1 MSTAERIL
9 QALQLQKRPDN
20 QYRTN
25 SPFRSG
31 SDSKSFSLIIHDEE
45 SGAFHD
51 FVSEQRGSLYDL
63 AKLLQIETPSAVHAS
78 SQQTTKRPYLDGTD
92 YAESHG
98 VSWSVFQSAGYS
110 ETLYLKRKTL
120 RIQTTAGPRYRFLDY
135 RDSMTYINEKGFSP
149 CWYKLLEG
157 VKLSKL
163 IKAPLIYCNG
173 EASTVV
179 AQHYGMPA
187 VSIAGGGER
196 TLTSSMIQDLQKLY
210 TGSVIVALDCDAK
223 GQTASYKLVKQ
234 LLDAGIPAHAVDM
247 KLGMGGDL
255 ADWCRMYQQ
264 ESLQEIIKLPALSIS
279 MELIIQRD
287 MISAADLDNKR
298 FAALLWTVEDI
309 LPEGCILLAGKPKS
323 RKSWLA
329 THIARSV
336 AMGKK
341 VFSRYDVSRGSVLY
355 LDLES
360 NQRRMQSR
368 LRQMEINDEGQP
380 SNLYIVNEW
389 SRGSEGVEELDLWL
403 SKVTDCSL
411 VVVDI
416 LENFRA
422 VRDRHANP
430 YTEDYDAVKPLT
442 ALAEKHHCSILI
454 LHHTRKS
461 KSDDAF
467 DEISGTTG
475 LAGGVSGMYILA
487 RIPAE
492 EAHTELMIRGRDIE
506 SDEKRILVWSDI
518 LSHHEVMGDAETFLL
533 SKERQEIIELMRDG
547 QHWRPSD
554 VADAIGKSRQNTHKL
569 LQKLKSAGTLKQDS
583 TGRYFVTVH
592 KSYPVGYD
600 GSSQSS
606 QSAIVETSAPVPAVT
621 PLPVYRVMDGIPLNK
636 LESMRELAKNPQS
649 ADQFLIMAKA
659 YSISPQQIDTL
670 RQELLS
676 DV

>member
-1 MSTAERIL
+1 MSTAERVL
-9 QALQLQKRPDN
+9 QAMSLQANPSN

-25 SPFRSG
+25 SPFRPG
-31 SDSKSFSLIIHDEE
+31 SDSKSFSLRIDDGEH
-45 SGAFHD
+45 GAYHD
-51 FVSEQRGSLYDL
+51 FVSEQKGTLYDL
-63 AKLLQIETPSAVHAS
+63 AKYLQIELPSGAGAPVES
-78 SQQTTKRPYLDGTD
+78 TKRAYLDEHD
-92 YAESHG
+92 YAQTHG

-110 ETLYLKRKTL
+110 VTQHMKRKSL

-135 RDSMTYINEKGFSP
+135 RDSMTYINERGFSP

-157 VKLSKL
+157 VKLAKL
-163 IKAPLIYCNG
+163 LGAPLIYCNG

-179 AQHYGMPA
+179 AQHYGLPA

-196 TLTSSMIQDLQKLY
+196 TLTSTMIQELQRVWS
-210 TGSVIVALDCDAK
+210 GAVIIALDCDDK
-223 GQTASYKLVKQ
+223 GQTASYKLSKQ
-234 LLDAGIPAHAVDM
+234 MQDAGISAYAVDM
-247 KLGMGGDL
+247 KLGAGGDL
-255 ADWCRMYQQ
+255 ADWSRIYTTDA
-264 ESLQEIIKLPALSIS
+264 LQEIQRLSPLSVS
-279 MELIIQRD
+279 MNLIVQRD

-329 THIARSV
+329 THIARAV

-341 VFSRYDVSRGSVLY
+341 VFSRYSVSQGSVLY

-360 NQRRMQSR
+360 NLRRMQSR
-368 LRQMEINDEGQP
+368 LRQMEINDEGQ
-380 SNLYIVNEW
+380 SQKLYIVNEW
-389 SRGSEGVEELDLWL
+389 SRGAEGVEELDLWL
-403 SKVTDCSL
+403 SKMTDCTL
-411 VVVDI
+411 VVIDI

-442 ALAEKHHCSILI
+442 ALAEKHHCSILL

-492 EAHTELMIRGRDIE
+492 ENHSELMIRGRDIE
-506 SDEKRILVWSDI
+506 SDEKRILVWNDL

-533 SKERQEIIELMRDG
+533 TKERLEIIKLLEDG

-583 TGRYFVTVH
+583 LGRYFIAVH
-592 KSYPVGYD
+592 KSYPVGYESAPE
-600 GSSQSS
+600 SSQSTPES
-606 QSAIVETSAPVPAVT
+606 IPAVN
-621 PLPVYRVMDGIPLNK
+621 PLPVYRVMDAIPLKK
-636 LESMRELAKNPQS
+636 LDTMRELARDPEKSPE
-649 ADQFLIMAKA
+649 FIIMAGA
-659 YSISPQQIDTL
+659 YSISTHQIETL

-676 DV
+676 DA

>member
-1 MSTAERIL
+1 MSTAEKIL
-9 QALQLQKRPDN
+9 QALQIQKRPDN

-51 FVSEQRGSLYDL
+51 FVTEQRGSLYDL
-63 AKLLQIETPSAVHAS
+63 AKLLQIETPSGVHAS
-78 SQQTTKRPYLDGTD
+78 SPDTTKRPYLDGTD

-110 ETLYLKRKTL
+110 ETLHMRRKAL

-157 VKLSKL
+157 VKLAKL

-179 AQHYGMPA
+179 AQHYGLPA

-196 TLTSSMIQDLQKLY
+196 TLTSSMLQDLQKLY
-210 TGSVIVALDCDAK
+210 TGPIIVALDCDPK

-234 LLDAGIPAHAVDM
+234 LLDAGIHAHAVDM
-247 KLGMGGDL
+247 KLGLGGDL

-264 ESLQEIIKLPALSIS
+264 ESLQEIMKLPALSIS
-279 MELIIQRD
+279 MELIVQRD

-380 SNLYIVNEW
+380 SNLYIVNDW

-403 SKVTDCSL
+403 TKVSDCTL

-492 EAHTELMIRGRDIE
+492 EAHSELMIRGRDIE

-533 SKERQEIIELMRDG
+533 SKERQEILELMKDG

-569 LQKLKSAGTLKQDS
+569 LQKLKSAGSLRQDS
-583 TGRYFVTVH
+583 TGRYFVAVH
-592 KSYPVGYD
+592 KTYPTGYESAPE
-600 GSSQSS
+600 SSQSIS
-606 QSAIVETSAPVPAVT
+606 GGTPVT

-636 LESMRELAKNPQS
+636 VESMRELAKNPQS

>member
-1 MSTAERIL
+1 MSTAEKIL

-45 SGAFHD
+45 SGAFND
-51 FVSEQRGSLYDL
+51 FVTEQRGSLYDL
-63 AKLLQIETPSAVHAS
+63 AKLLQIETPSGVHAS
-78 SQQTTKRPYLDGTD
+78 SPDTTKRPYLDGTD

-110 ETLYLKRKTL
+110 ETLHMRRKAL

-157 VKLSKL
+157 VKLAKL

-179 AQHYGMPA
+179 AQHYGLPA

-196 TLTSSMIQDLQKLY
+196 TLTSSMLHDLQKLY
-210 TGSVIVALDCDAK
+210 TGPIIVALDCDPK

-234 LLDAGIPAHAVDM
+234 LIDAGIHAHAVDM
-247 KLGMGGDL
+247 KLGLGGDL

-264 ESLQEIIKLPALSIS
+264 ESLQEIMKLPALSIS
-279 MELIIQRD
+279 MELIVQRD

-329 THIARSV
+329 THIARAV

-341 VFSRYDVSRGSVLY
+341 VFSRYSVSQGSVLY
-355 LDLES
+355 MDLES
-360 NQRRMQSR
+360 NLRRMQSR
-368 LRQMEINDEGQP
+368 LRQMEINDEGQ
-380 SNLYIVNEW
+380 SKNLYIVNEW

-403 SKVTDCSL
+403 SKMTDCTL
-411 VVVDI
+411 VVIDI

-492 EAHTELMIRGRDIE
+492 ENHSELMIRGRDIE
-506 SDEKRILVWSDI
+506 SDEKRILVWNDL

-533 SKERQEIIELMRDG
+533 TKERLEIIKLLEDG
-547 QHWRPSD
+547 LHWRPSD
-554 VADAIGKSRQNTHKL
+554 VADSIGKSRQNTHKL
-569 LQKLKSAGTLKQDS
+569 LQKLKSAGTLRQDS
-583 TGRYFVTVH
+583 LGRYFIAQH
-592 KSYPVGYD
+592 KTYPTGYESAPE
-600 GSSQSS
+600 SSQS
-606 QSAIVETSAPVPAVT
+606 IPGGTPVT

-636 LESMRELAKNPQS
+636 VESMRELAKNPQS

>member
-1 MSTAERIL
+1 MSTADRVL
-9 QALQLQKRPDN
+9 SALNLQKNPSG

-25 SPFRSG
+25 SPFRAG
-31 SDSKSFSLIIHDEE
+31 SDSKSFSLRIDDAEH
-45 SGAFHD
+45 GAYHD
-51 FVSEQRGSLYDL
+51 FVSEQKGTLYDL
-63 AKLLQIETPSAVHAS
+63 AKFLQIELPSGAATPVES
-78 SQQTTKRPYLDGTD
+78 TKRAYLDEND
-92 YAESHG
+92 YAATHG

-110 ETLYLKRKTL
+110 VTQHMRRKAL

-157 VKLSKL
+157 VKLAKL
-163 IKAPLIYCNG
+163 ISAPLVYCNG

-179 AQHYGMPA
+179 AQHFGIPA

-196 TLTSSMIQDLQKLY
+196 TLTSTMIQELQKVWS
-210 TGSVIVALDCDAK
+210 GSVIVALDCDDK
-223 GQTASYKLVKQ
+223 GKTAAYKLTRQ
-234 LLDAGIPAHAVDM
+234 LQDAGISAYAVDM
-247 KLGMGGDL
+247 NLGAGGDL
-255 ADWCRMYQQ
+255 ADWSRIYTTDA
-264 ESLQEIIKLPALSIS
+264 LQELQKLSPLSVS
-279 MELIIQRD
+279 MELIVQRD

-341 VFSRYDVSRGSVLY
+341 VFNRYAVSRGSVLY
-355 LDLES
+355 MDLES

-380 SNLYIVNEW
+380 KNLYIVNEW
-389 SRGSEGVEELDLWL
+389 SRGADAVEELDLWL
-403 SKVTDCSL
+403 SKMTDCTL
-411 VVVDI
+411 VVIDI

-442 ALAEKHHCSILI
+442 ALAEKHHCSILL

-492 EAHTELMIRGRDIE
+492 EQHSELMIRGRDIE
-506 SDEKRILVWSDI
+506 SDEKRILVWNDL

-533 SKERQEIIELMRDG
+533 SKERQEIISLLQDG

-554 VADAIGKSRQNTHKL
+554 IADAIGKSRQNTHKL

-583 TGRYFVTVH
+583 MGRYFIAVQKTYPAGYESAAETPESTPVT
-592 KSYPVGYD
+592 
-600 GSSQSS
+600 
-606 QSAIVETSAPVPAVT
+606 PAE
-621 PLPVYRVMDGIPLNK
+621 PLPVHRVMDIIPLKK
-636 LESMRELAKNPQS
+636 LPMMRDLAGDTQR
-649 ADQFLIMAKA
+649 AEEFALMAA
-659 YSISPQQIDTL
+659 SYSIPVQQIETL
-670 RQELLS
+670 RSELLS
-676 DV
+676 GQ

>member
-1 MSTAERIL
+1 MSTAEKVL
-9 QALQLQKRPDN
+9 QALSLQANPSN

-25 SPFRSG
+25 SPFRPG
-31 SDSKSFSLIIHDEE
+31 SDSKSFSLRIDDGEH
-45 SGAFHD
+45 GAYHD
-51 FVSEQRGSLYDL
+51 FVSEQKGTLYDL
-63 AKLLQIETPSAVHAS
+63 AKYLQIELPSGAGAPVES
-78 SQQTTKRPYLDGTD
+78 TKRAYLDEND
-92 YAESHG
+92 YAQTHG
-98 VSWSVFQSAGYS
+98 VSWSVFQAAGYS
-110 ETLYLKRKTL
+110 VCMHNRRKAL

-157 VKLSKL
+157 VKLAKL
-163 IKAPLIYCNG
+163 LGAPLIYCNG

-179 AQHYGMPA
+179 AQHYGLPA

-196 TLTSSMIQDLQKLY
+196 TLTSTMIQELQKVWS
-210 TGSVIVALDCDAK
+210 GAIIIALDCDDK
-223 GQTASYKLVKQ
+223 GQTASYKLTRQ
-234 LLDAGIPAHAVDM
+234 LQDAKISAYAVDM
-247 KLGMGGDL
+247 KLGAGGDL
-255 ADWCRMYQQ
+255 ADWSRIYTTDA
-264 ESLQEIIKLPALSIS
+264 LQELQKLSPLSVS
-279 MELIIQRD
+279 MDLIVQRD

-329 THIARSV
+329 THIARAV

-341 VFSRYDVSRGSVLY
+341 VFSRYAVSQGSVLY
-355 LDLES
+355 MDLES

-380 SNLYIVNEW
+380 KNLYIVNDW
-389 SRGSEGVEELDLWL
+389 SRGAEAVEELDLWL
-403 SKVTDCSL
+403 SKMTDCTL
-411 VVVDI
+411 VVIDI

-492 EAHTELMIRGRDIE
+492 ENHSELMIRGRDIE
-506 SDEKRILVWSDI
+506 SDEKRILVWNDL

-533 SKERQEIIELMRDG
+533 TKERLEIIKLLEDG
-547 QHWRPSD
+547 LHWRPSD
-554 VADAIGKSRQNTHKL
+554 VADSIGKSRQNTHKL
-569 LQKLKSAGTLKQDS
+569 LQKLKSAGTLRQDS
-583 TGRYFVTVH
+583 LGRYFIAQH
-592 KSYPVGYD
+592 KTYPAGYESAPE
-600 GSSQSS
+600 SSQSVS
-606 QSAIVETSAPVPAVT
+606 GGTPVT
-621 PLPVYRVMDGIPLNK
+621 PLPVYRVMDAIPLKK
-636 LESMRELAKNPQS
+636 LDIMRELARDPEKSPE
-649 ADQFLIMAKA
+649 FVIMAGA
-659 YSISPQQIDTL
+659 YSISAQQIDTL
-670 RQELLS
+670 RSELLS